1 MNMSNHATDRM
12 NERCGLNKKSAERL
26 ARLAL
31 ENGISHKDTSGNLN
45 KYLTKLFFYNK
56 TANNIK
62 IHGEY
67 IYIFC
72 DDILITV
79 MPLDNKYKKV
89 VRNINTKKGETK

>member
-26 ARLAL
+26 SKLAL
-31 ENGISHKDTSGNLN
+31 ENGISHSDTSGSLN
-45 KYLTKLFFYNK
+45 RYLTKLFFYNK
-56 TANNIK
+56 TANNIR
-62 IHGEY
+62 IYGEY
-67 IYIFC
+67 VYIFC

-79 MPLDNKYKKV
+79 MPLDNKYKKT

>member
-62 IHGEY
+62 IYGEY
-67 IYIFC
+67 VYIFC

>member
-26 ARLAL
+26 SKLAL
-31 ENGISHKDTSGNLN
+31 ENGISHSNTSGSLN
-45 KYLTKLFFYNK
+45 RYLTKLFFYNK
-56 TANNIK
+56 TANNIR
-62 IHGEY
+62 IYGEY
-67 IYIFC
+67 VYIFC

-79 MPLDNKYKKV
+79 MPLDNKYKKI

>member
-12 NERCGLNKKSAERL
+12 SERCGLNKKSAERL
-26 ARLAL
+26 SKLAL
-31 ENGISHKDTSGNLN
+31 ENGISHSDTSGSLN

-56 TANNIK
+56 TANNIR
-62 IHGEY
+62 IYGEY

-79 MPLDNKYKKV
+79 MPLDNKYKKI
-89 VRNINTKKGETK
+89 VRNINTKKGEK

>member
-12 NERCGLNKKSAERL
+12 SERCGLNKKSAERL
-26 ARLAL
+26 SKLAL
-31 ENGISHKDTSGNLN
+31 ENGISHSDTSGSLN
-45 KYLTKLFFYNK
+45 RYLTKLFFYNK
-56 TANNIK
+56 TANNIR
-62 IHGEY
+62 IYGEY

-89 VRNINTKKGETK
+89 VRNINTKKGEIR

>member
-26 ARLAL
+26 SKLAL
-31 ENGISHKDTSGNLN
+31 ENGISHSDTSGSLN
-45 KYLTKLFFYNK
+45 RYLTKLFFYNK
-56 TANNIK
+56 TANNIR
-62 IHGEY
+62 IYGEY
-67 IYIFC
+67 VYIFC

-89 VRNINTKKGETK
+89 VRSINTKKGETK

>member
-12 NERCGLNKKSAERL
+12 SERCGLNKKSAERL
-26 ARLAL
+26 SKLAL
-31 ENGISHKDTSGNLN
+31 ENGISHNDTVGSLN
-45 KYLTKLFFYNK
+45 RYLTKLFFYNK
-56 TANNIK
+56 TANNIR

-67 IYIFC
+67 VYIFC

-79 MPLDNKYKKV
+79 IPLDNKYKKV